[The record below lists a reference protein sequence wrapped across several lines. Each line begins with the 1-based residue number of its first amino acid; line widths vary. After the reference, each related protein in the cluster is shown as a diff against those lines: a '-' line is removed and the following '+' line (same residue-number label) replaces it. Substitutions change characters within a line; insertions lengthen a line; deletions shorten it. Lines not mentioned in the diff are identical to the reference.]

1 MKVTKVALFGHVPAG
16 TQVWL
21 TKEQARDRVHAIS
34 PAESAKQVKD
44 RKLFTANDQLG
55 FKQGEELAI
64 EGELDRGL
72 QLMFGIAVESPP
84 AAVASK
90 LAAAETKVAGI
101 TAQIERETAAVAAA
115 PDDAARTKAQ
125 AKLDK
130 AKTALTRAE
139 AEVAK
144 LKG

>member
-34 PAESAKQVKD
+34 PAESSKQVKD

-55 FKQGEELAI
+55 FKKGEELAI
-64 EGELDRGL
+64 EGVLDRGL
-72 QLMFGIAVESPP
+72 EVMFGIEVESSAD
-84 AAVASK
+84 AAASR

-101 TAQIERETAAVAAA
+101 TAQIERETAAVTAAT
-115 PDDAARTKAQ
+115 DDAARTKAQ

-144 LKG
+144 LKA